1 MEETLEH
8 SEWQG
13 KTDGLPWMHK
23 LLVRV
28 LSILP
33 LWMVYIPLAVVV
45 PFYMIFNFKGY
56 KAQYHFF
63 RQRLGK
69 SSITAFFHVYANHFR
84 FGQVIVDRFAA
95 YGGHRF
101 RFEVDG
107 QELYDNLASGEEG
120 FVQISS
126 HTGSYELAGYSLKQQ
141 QKTLLALVFFGE
153 AQIIM
158 ANRAKLFAP
167 HGVEMVPV
175 MPDMSHIFA
184 LNNALRDGHI
194 VSMPGDRIFG
204 SQKAVRCRFF
214 DADADF
220 PVGPFQ
226 MALTR
231 GVPVISVFVMNQSL
245 NHYHITVRRLEVDEN
260 SLKTTGIQRRQERLQ
275 QLAQR
280 YASELET
287 VVRQYPHQWFNYFE
301 FWQ

>member
-1 MEETLEH
+1 MEEKLEH
-8 SEWQG
+8 TEWQG

-28 LSILP
+28 LSVLP

-45 PFYMIFNFKGY
+45 PFYMIGNLKGY
-56 KAQYHFF
+56 RAQYHFF
-63 RQRLGK
+63 RLRLGK
-69 SSITAFFHVYANHFR
+69 SPIASFFHVYANHFR
-84 FGQVIVDRFAA
+84 FGQIIVDRFAA

-107 QELYDNLASGEEG
+107 QELYDNLASAEGG
-120 FVQISS
+120 FVQIGS

-141 QKTLLALVFFGE
+141 QKTLFALVFFGE

-158 ANRAKLFAP
+158 TNRAKLFTP

-175 MPDMSHIFA
+175 MSDMSHIFA

-194 VSMPGDRIFG
+194 VSIPGDRIFG
-204 SQKAVRCRFF
+204 SQKVVRCRFF

-231 GVPVISVFVMNQSL
+231 DVPVITVFVMKKSL
-245 NHYHITVRRLEVDEN
+245 NTYHITVRRLEVEEDK
-260 SLKTTGIQRRQERLQ
+260 LLTTGMQRRQERLQ
-275 QLAQR
+275 QLAQQ
-280 YASELET
+280 YASELES
-287 VVRQYPHQWFNYFE
+287 VVRQYPRQWFNYFE